1 MLDPLTGLHNRRYAQ
16 GRLAAEIAR
25 AQRYRD
31 SLTVLMLDLDNFKW
45 INDRYGHSAGD
56 VALTIFSERLGAAI
70 RGSDLAVRIGGDEFE
85 VLLPKCTPGQV
96 EAILNRLSPLEI
108 QLDGEKVSLA
118 FSAGWTEYQE
128 GETPEQL
135 LQRADQA
142 LYAQKQIRRGQNAG
156 QHAKTAIPAAS
167 EVPHS

>member
-1 MLDPLTGLHNRRYAQ
+1 
-16 GRLAAEIAR
+16 
-25 AQRYRD
+25 
-31 SLTVLMLDLDNFKW
+31 MLDLDNFKR

-56 VALTIFSERLGAAI
+56 VALTIFSERLSAAI

-96 EAILNRLSPLEI
+96 EAVLRRLSPLEI
-108 QLDGEKVSLA
+108 EMDGEKVPLA
-118 FSAGWTEYQE
+118 FSAGWTEYQT

-142 LYAQKQIRRGQNAG
+142 LYAQKEIRKGRDSR
-156 QHAKTAIPAAS
+156 QHAEGRSTVRFHGS
-167 EVPHS
+167 